1 MPEPIYDESTIK
13 SLDWK
18 EHIRTRPGMYI
29 GKLGDGSSHD
39 DGIYILLK
47 EVVDNCI
54 DEFIMGH
61 GKTIDI
67 KVSGQKVTVRDYGR
81 GIPLGKVIDCVSKIN
96 TGGKYDT
103 AAFKKSVGLNGI
115 GTKAVNALSDAF
127 TVQSVRDGEMKL
139 VDYSRGEIVQDYK
152 IEKSSLRN
160 GTKVVFQPD
169 SEIFKNFHYLPEYIE
184 DQIWNYVYLNSGLNI
199 QFNGEKYFSENG
211 LKDLLERKTD
221 MEKIRY
227 PVIHLRGDDI
237 EVALTHGDQYG
248 EEYYSFVNGQHT
260 TQGGTHLAA
269 FREAIVRT
277 MREYYKKDFDASD
290 IRASIIGAI
299 SLRIQNPIFE
309 SQTKTRLGS
318 IELSDDGPTVRIFI
332 NDFIKRELDNFLHQN
347 TDIADYLLK
356 RIMQS
361 ERERKD
367 LAGIKKLANQRAKK
381 ANLHN
386 KKLRDCKVHLNDE
399 KADDEKRLNST
410 IFITEGDSASG
421 SITKSRDVATQA
433 VFSLRGKPL
442 NSFGMKKKVVYENEE
457 FNLLQHALNIEEG
470 LDNLRYNQIIITTNA
485 DVNKMHI
492 RLLILTFFLQF
503 FPDLVK
509 NGHVYILETPLFRV
523 RNKKKTLY
531 CFSENEKKSAINTLG
546 GNPEIT
552 RFKGLGEISP
562 EEFGLFIGESIRLEP
577 VIIRG
582 KTSVND
588 LLKYYMGKNTEER
601 QKFIIENLRVEDEE
615 LENIHG

>member
-139 VDYSRGEIVQDYK
+139 VDYSKGEIVQDYK

-269 FREAIVRT
+269 FRETIVRT

-470 LDNLRYNQIIITTNA
+470 LDNLRYNQVVVATDA
-485 DVNKMHI
+485 DVDGMHI

-601 QKFIIENLRVEDEE
+601 QKFIIENLRVEDDE